1 MKAGGSNRCGP
12 GTFTVAVSDADAL
25 SFGGDMDP
33 IHELMKP
40 RLEKRAKLLEQG
52 IDPYGGRFDV
62 SESIATARANFVAER
77 EVQLAGRVLSHRDM
91 GKSLFADI
99 KDSTGKIQI
108 YVQKNHLAEDQF
120 ERFKQFVDL
129 GDIIGVA
136 GKLFT
141 THAGELTVRAESLD
155 LLSKALRPLPK
166 EWYGIK
172 DVETRFRQRYLD
184 LVLNDN
190 VRETFLLRSRI
201 VSELR
206 KYLDGAGFVEVE
218 TPMMQPLAGGAAAK
232 PFQTHHDALG
242 VDLFLRVAPELYL
255 KRLLVGG
262 FEKVYEIN
270 RNFRNEGISRRHNP
284 EFTMLEVYQAYGDY
298 ETMMELAQG
307 LITSVAENVF
317 DTLIVKR
324 HDDQEIDLTPPW
336 RRMSYR
342 ELVEERLGNNWF
354 RLSTEEHR
362 LRASQMGVELQ
373 NDVPDYE
380 VTNAIFEKSIE
391 PSLLNPTFVTH
402 LPAELVVLAKPNK
415 QDPSVVDV
423 FELVVN
429 GQEIAPAYSELND
442 PIVQRERLLHQAQGH
457 AEKLDEDFLM
467 ALEHG
472 MPPAGGMG
480 IGIDR
485 LVMMLTGAESIR
497 DVILFPQLRP
507 QT

>member
-1 MKAGGSNRCGP
+1 MPRRYLRRG
-12 GTFTVAVSDADAL
+12 
-25 SFGGDMDP
+25 MEP
-33 IHELMKP
+33 IHELMRP

-52 IDPYGGRFDV
+52 IDPYGGRFEV
-62 SESIATARANFVAER
+62 SESIAVARETPTPER
-77 EVQLAGRVLSHRDM
+77 EVRLAGRVLSNRDM

-108 YVQKNHLAEDQF
+108 YVQKKSLPEEQF
-120 ERFKQFVDL
+120 ELFKQFVDL
-129 GDIIGVA
+129 GDIVGVA

-141 THAGELTVRAESLD
+141 THAGELTVRVESFT
-155 LLSKALRPLPK
+155 LLSKAVRPLPK

-172 DVETRFRQRYLD
+172 DVETRLRQRYLD
-184 LVLNDN
+184 LLMNDKA
-190 VRETFLLRSRI
+190 RETFVLRSRI
-201 VSELR
+201 IAEIR
-206 KYLDGAGFVEVE
+206 RYLDGRGFLEVE
-218 TPMMQPLAGGAAAK
+218 TPMMQPIAGGAAAK
-232 PFQTHHDALG
+232 PFMTHHEALG
-242 VDLFLRVAPELYL
+242 IDLFLRVAPELYL

-307 LITSVAENVF
+307 LITTVADEVF
-317 DTLIVKR
+317 DSLIVKR
-324 HDDQEIDLTPPW
+324 YDDQEIDLTPPW
-336 RRMSYR
+336 RRITYR
-342 ELVEERLGNNWF
+342 ELIEERLGKEWF
-354 RLSTEEHR
+354 KLAPEER
-362 LRASQMGVELQ
+362 KLRATQMGVEIQ
-373 NDVPDYE
+373 HDTPDYE
-380 VTNAIFEKSIE
+380 VTNAIFEKTVE
-391 PSLLNPTFVTH
+391 PTLINPTFVTH
-402 LPAELVVLAKPNK
+402 LPAELVVLARPNR

-423 FELVVN
+423 FELIIN

-442 PIVQRERLLHQAQGH
+442 PVIQRERLLHQAAGH
-457 AEKLDEDFLM
+457 DEKLDEDFLT

-480 IGIDR
+480 MGIDR
-485 LVMMLTGAESIR
+485 LVIMLTGAESIR